1 MSITRNER
9 DQLKAL
15 SKEVFG
21 VSSKYQRFLDGVSET
36 ITHEV
41 EEEVPGE
48 GDAPATTRKVRV
60 PTLSPTGSKQT
71 RMKIY
76 TVQETLDLLLGF
88 KAQRDTFIK
97 AQVDLQIE
105 QAAKKEQEELQKKV
119 QDELAGSCA

>member
-1 MSITRNER
+1 MLNRNER

-21 VSSKYQRFLDGVSET
+21 VSSKYQRFLEGVAEV

-41 EEEVPGE
+41 DEEVP

-60 PTLSPTGSKQT
+60 PTLTANGVKQT
-71 RMKIY
+71 RIKRY
-76 TVQETLDLLLGF
+76 TFQETLDLLLSF
-88 KAQRDTFIK
+88 KAQRDAMSK
-97 AQVDLQIE
+97 AQLDQ
-105 QAAKKEQEELQKKV
+105 QAAAAAKKVQDELQKKV

>member
-1 MSITRNER
+1 MLNRNER

-21 VSSKYQRFLDGVSET
+21 VSSRYQRFLEGVAEV

-41 EEEVPGE
+41 DEEVPGD

-60 PTLSPTGSKQT
+60 PTLTANGVKQT
-71 RMKIY
+71 RIKRY
-76 TVQETLDLLLGF
+76 TFQETLDLLLSF
-88 KAQRDTFIK
+88 KAQRDAMIK
-97 AQVDLQIE
+97 AQLDQ
-105 QAAKKEQEELQKKV
+105 QAAAAAKKAQAELQKKV